1 MTNTGDW
8 KYYKNMDILKAFELY
23 QAQQVAVKTIEPRN
37 EYRLYFSANEQ
48 QVAVG
53 PPWPALD
60 WQYISISAEQAAN
73 LGRYRLVN
81 GQLELV
87 DIGRLGSVK
96 YKESATGEFTVAADH
111 LALLV
116 ESGEEYHA
124 VKRVTADF
132 DRYSRPRHNLSH
144 L

>member
-1 MTNTGDW
+1 
-8 KYYKNMDILKAFELY
+8 MDIIKAFEIY
-23 QAQQVAVKTIEPRN
+23 TAQQVAVKAIEPRN
-37 EYRLYFSANEQ
+37 EHRLYFSTTEH

-60 WQYISISAEQAAN
+60 WEYMSISAEQAAN
-73 LGRYRLVN
+73 IGRYKLVN

-96 YKESATGEFTVAADH
+96 YKESATGEYAVAADH

-124 VKRVTADF
+124 VKRVTANF
-132 DRYSRPRHNLSH
+132 DRYS
-144 L
+144 